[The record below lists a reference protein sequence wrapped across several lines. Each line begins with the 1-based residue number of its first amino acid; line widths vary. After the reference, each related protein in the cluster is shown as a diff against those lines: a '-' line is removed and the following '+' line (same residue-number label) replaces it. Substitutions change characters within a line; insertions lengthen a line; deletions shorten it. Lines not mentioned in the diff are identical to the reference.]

1 MLPAL
6 FLDRDGIINVDHDYV
21 HRPENFI
28 FVDGIFELCAAAQAA
43 GLVLVVITNQSGIGR
58 GYYTEEDFARLSTW
72 MVDQFAARGVSIAR
86 VYFSP
91 HYAESADE
99 RYRAGLF
106 DRKPNPGMLLRAQ
119 RDFDLDLPRSILIGD
134 RLSDLEA
141 GRRAGLGTLCLLP
154 HPDEPIDPD
163 ALSEEGI
170 LIAHSLPDLQTR
182 LFGVG

>member
-1 MLPAL
+1 MSPAL
-6 FLDRDGIINVDHDYV
+6 FLDRDGVINIDHDYV
-21 HRPENFI
+21 HRPGDFE
-28 FVDGIFELCAAAQAA
+28 FVEGIFELCAAAQAA
-43 GLVLVVITNQSGIGR
+43 GLTLVVITNQSGIGR
-58 GYYTEEDFARLSTW
+58 GYYTEEDFARLTAW
-72 MVDQFAARGVSIAR
+72 MVDQFAARGVRIAR

-91 HYAESADE
+91 YYADAADE

-119 RDFDLDLPRSILIGD
+119 RDLDLDLARSLLIGD

-163 ALSEEGI
+163 ALTEQGI
-170 LIAHSLPDLQTR
+170 LVSPSLSDLKSR
-182 LFGVG
+182 LFGAA